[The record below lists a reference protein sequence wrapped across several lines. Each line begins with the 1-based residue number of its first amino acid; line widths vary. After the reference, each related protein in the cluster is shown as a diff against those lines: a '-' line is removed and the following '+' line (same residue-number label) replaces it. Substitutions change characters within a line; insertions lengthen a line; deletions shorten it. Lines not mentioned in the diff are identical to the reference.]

1 MISKELQDTLNL
13 ALGEAAKRRHEYL
26 TLEHLLYA
34 LLEDKAACDII
45 KACGGSV
52 KNIRAEL
59 DQFLN
64 ENMEVLPSGIEAM
77 PSYTAA
83 LERVLTRA
91 YMQAESSAQTT
102 IDSGNVLAAMFQE
115 KRSHSVYL
123 LEKEGITRLDVLSYI
138 SHGISKVEAGRGTGK
153 TQMPGEGVG
162 EPQDDGMDDSADPLT
177 AYTTNLIERAQK
189 SKIDPLIGR
198 ENEVKRTIQILC
210 RRRKNNP
217 VYVGDPGV
225 GKTAI
230 AEGLALKIQRGEV
243 PSALKDCT
251 VYSLDMGALLAGTRY
266 RGQFEQRLKSVIKA
280 LQEIPGVIL
289 FIDEIHTIVGA
300 GAVSGGSMDASNIL
314 KPALASGELRCIGA
328 TTYPEFKQAFDKDKA
343 LARRFQ
349 KVDITEPSV
358 EDTIKILQG
367 LKSYYEEH
375 HGVTYEDEAIRQ
387 AAELAAKHV
396 NDSFLP
402 DKAIDVMDEVGAS
415 VKLMEEKDR
424 PSKVITV
431 HDVELV
437 VASIAKIPPKSV
449 SGSDKEKLQNLEQ
462 ELKGVLYGQNHA
474 IEQVVKA
481 IKLSR
486 AGLSHPTKP
495 IGSFLFSGPTGV
507 GKTELAKQL
516 ARVMGVNFLRFDM
529 SEYMEKHTVSRLIGA
544 PPGYVGFDQGG
555 LLTDAINKTPH
566 TVLVLDEI
574 EKAHP
579 DIYNILLQV
588 MDHASLT
595 DNNGKKADFR
605 NVVLIMTTNAGAREM
620 TADDIGFKGRV
631 SEDQEKSESFTQ
643 SRISIAH
650 GKGKSAVE
658 RTFSPEFRNR
668 LDAWIVFNQLTYAD
682 ITRVVDKFVKEVSAQ
697 LYEKNVTI
705 ELDESARKWFAD
717 KGFDKLFGARPMNRL
732 IQQQI
737 REPLAEELLFG
748 KLEHGGNVKVS
759 AENDEIKVECTA
771 APKTKDE
778 KTETSKSETVEST
791 EADKDSK
798 KS

>member
-1 MISKELQDTLNL
+1 
-13 ALGEAAKRRHEYL
+13 
-26 TLEHLLYA
+26 
-34 LLEDKAACDII
+34 
-45 KACGGSV
+45 
-52 KNIRAEL
+52 
-59 DQFLN
+59 
-64 ENMEVLPSGIEAM
+64 
-77 PSYTAA
+77 
-83 LERVLTRA
+83 
-91 YMQAESSAQTT
+91 
-102 IDSGNVLAAMFQE
+102 
-115 KRSHSVYL
+115 
-123 LEKEGITRLDVLSYI
+123 
-138 SHGISKVEAGRGTGK
+138 
-153 TQMPGEGVG
+153 
-162 EPQDDGMDDSADPLT
+162 
-177 AYTTNLIERAQK
+177 
-189 SKIDPLIGR
+189 
-198 ENEVKRTIQILC
+198 
-210 RRRKNNP
+210 
-217 VYVGDPGV
+217 
-225 GKTAI
+225 
-230 AEGLALKIQRGEV
+230 
-243 PSALKDCT
+243 
-251 VYSLDMGALLAGTRY
+251 MGALLAGTRY
-266 RGQFEQRLKSVIKA
+266 RGQFEQRLKTVIKA

-349 KVDITEPSV
+349 KVDISEPSV
-358 EDTIKILQG
+358 EDTIKILEG

-375 HGVTYEDEAIRQ
+375 HGVTYTDDAVRQ

-437 VASIAKIPPKSV
+437 VASMAKIPPKSV
-449 SGSDKEKLQNLEQ
+449 SGSDKEKLQHLEK
-462 ELKGVLYGQNHA
+462 ELKGVLYGQDHA
-474 IEQVVKA
+474 VEQVVKA

-620 TADDIGFKGRV
+620 TADDIGFKGKI
-631 SEDQEKSESFTQ
+631 SADQEKSESFTQ
-643 SRISIAH
+643 SKISIAQ

-748 KLEHGGNVKVS
+748 KLEHGGTVKVT

-771 APKTKDE
+771 APKE
-778 KTETSKSETVEST
+778 KEETAET
-791 EADKDSK
+791 DKDSK
-798 KS
+798 KI